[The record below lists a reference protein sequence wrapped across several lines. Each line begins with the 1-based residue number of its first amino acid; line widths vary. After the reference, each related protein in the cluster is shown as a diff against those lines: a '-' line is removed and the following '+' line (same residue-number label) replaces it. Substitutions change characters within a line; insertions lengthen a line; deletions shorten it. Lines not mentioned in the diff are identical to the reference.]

1 MELLIT
7 LYKVVLT
14 LEFVTIQ
21 MKATV
26 HYFPMMLFIKPQGST
41 VRKESWGKLASTFSI
56 LVTRTSIL
64 VAINY
69 LQEKIEYNVLK
80 VF

>member
-1 MELLIT
+1 M
-7 LYKVVLT
+7 VLT
-14 LEFVTIQ
+14 FEFVTIQ

-26 HYFPMMLFIKPQGST
+26 QYFPMVLFIKPQGST
-41 VRKESWGKLASTFSI
+41 FRKESWGQPASTRSF
-56 LVTRTSIL
+56 LVIRKSIL